1 MIIDY
6 IILPE
11 KGKGVIAI
19 KCVKVEIRL
28 DEPVY
33 DLLKKASII
42 AGMSPGRFISALVT
56 EFVGDSL
63 GEAARRKGITRP
75 S

>member
-11 KGKGVIAI
+11 KGKGVTAI

-42 AGMSPGRFISALVT
+42 AGMTPEQFISALVT

-63 GEAARRKGITRP
+63 DEAARRKGITRP

>member
-33 DLLKKASII
+33 DLLKKASVI
-42 AGMSPGRFISALVT
+42 AGMTPGRFISDLVT
-56 EFVGDSL
+56 ECVGDSL
-63 GEAARRKGITRP
+63 NEAARRKGITRP

>member
-6 IILPE
+6 IVLPK

-42 AGMSPGRFISALVT
+42 AGMTPEQFISALVT

-63 GEAARRKGITRP
+63 DEAARRKGITRP